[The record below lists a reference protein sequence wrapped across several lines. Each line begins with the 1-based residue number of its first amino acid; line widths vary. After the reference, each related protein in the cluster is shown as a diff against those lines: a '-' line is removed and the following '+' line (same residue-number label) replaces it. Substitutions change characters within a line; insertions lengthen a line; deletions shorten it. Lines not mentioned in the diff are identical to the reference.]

1 MVLLHPFGAPSYAAD
16 AASPQAA
23 AAGYALGGPP
33 AAPFR
38 LSTVD
43 AERLGLPPAGYLS
56 ATDRAYAAYA
66 AAGAEAL
73 AAGVVVAS
81 AANPPDENPG
91 ASRVTT
97 GAGDGNAVA
106 LPLPPPPIVPVARAP
121 SIVASEASAGAATHE
136 LLIGGGSASSPLPPL
151 SPTRGR
157 LALGHGQHKH
167 PAGHGFGYGHG
178 TQAGRR
184 YELQAAPFGAA
195 GDYADAAPAAAAASA
210 SAGSAQHGLP
220 HAHHAP
226 LLPHQL
232 QAPVLRSPS
241 AKAGC
246 GRPDLYFENVV
257 RRSLTVDR
265 QVSASPT
272 GASARRQRGT
282 GRGAGTGRKSG
293 RGGDRT
299 GRGRD
304 EGSMGS
310 RSGDENEDAS
320 PTGIAAGPA
329 GSRHAAAGFTHNP
342 VAAAPTPQQRRVGLQ
357 GHGHDHDTASAE
369 RHSSR
374 SGGSGTP
381 HHRVRTG
388 AAARE
393 GSGAED
399 GSVMKGG
406 DGASSVASSTFST
419 SGRRMMARLQRA
431 LADGRNSTLAPL
443 WRLRLAAIL
452 VSAVAFC
459 VAIAVAVADVSL
471 MGSYKHLLVHAAGA
485 SRMLVSIDSMASRV
499 RAVQIVND
507 GLVNS
512 TALEN
517 LQNWYWLQT
526 MVQEYEAQRSELL
539 TYAYSIGESGLFD
552 GKEVAMT
559 QYSAD
564 LVSGELLRNVVPVSL
579 TEALLELQ
587 KAAYAIANA
596 APGAVHWFSAE
607 VMTLFATLERGDATR
622 DGLNGTITQFAR
634 LETQQ
639 TAALGVISVGS
650 YVSIMAL
657 LLLLGVGVVLP
668 ILCWVDR
675 AKNEV
680 LLHFTHLPRAV
691 LLSLRATAEADA
703 RRVLL
708 ADDEEESGS
717 EGEESDSEGG
727 GGGGGGSRRGDRARF
742 GSAGA
747 GEAAAWAEQSPTPGG
762 RTPGGAGSSGGGGG
776 GGDGSK
782 AGAGLGGSSSV
793 NFALPSSHEDLRQ
806 LALTPSSASAHP
818 SSGLPPIRVGFG
830 SRRGSS
836 QVVPAGAGTPSAGAS
851 AAAGRSGARAARA
864 KSRADAQAKAAA
876 GAGAAA
882 TTCGGV
888 ARLAATFLLPLLL
901 SALFFSILFAVR
913 QVTLDR
919 ASRLASTVFAVNSRT
934 VHLWDMP
941 CQVRVATLVPGSGS
955 DDMVAVRLSGARQTL
970 ADLRYMQRLINMG
983 GVPVDPLMAPA
994 ARQGGVDT
1002 TLLTS
1007 DADLATVRQ
1016 MLGGD
1021 LCHSALQ
1028 YDLST
1033 YSPALGSAYLDQII
1047 AAGGAA
1053 TPVTAAA
1060 ASLDCLSVRSGLLAK
1075 GADGAL
1081 VDAIALAEGILARR
1095 EAAVVGLSG
1104 IGNMTI
1110 NVTTALGATVLSQ
1123 VPYSF
1128 SDELTSPAYTQF
1140 KALVSQYIAA
1150 AYGQVGRVFEG
1161 ASTRAVD
1168 GFLLFEECFVSVFI
1182 ALFGVLIV
1190 GWYLPS
1196 VTAQN
1201 QHILKQRTMLLYL
1214 PHAAIKGSPAL
1225 SRLVRDIL
1233 QAAGSTVSG
1242 KGGSAAGA
1250 SSSRSRRSSA

>member
-1 MVLLHPFGAPSYAAD
+1 VHV
-16 AASPQAA
+16 
-23 AAGYALGGPP
+23 
-33 AAPFR
+33 APF
-38 LSTVD
+38 
-43 AERLGLPPAGYLS
+43 
-56 ATDRAYAAYA
+56 
-66 AAGAEAL
+66 
-73 AAGVVVAS
+73 
-81 AANPPDENPG
+81 
-91 ASRVTT
+91 
-97 GAGDGNAVA
+97 
-106 LPLPPPPIVPVARAP
+106 
-121 SIVASEASAGAATHE
+121 
-136 LLIGGGSASSPLPPL
+136 
-151 SPTRGR
+151 
-157 LALGHGQHKH
+157 
-167 PAGHGFGYGHG
+167 
-178 TQAGRR
+178 
-184 YELQAAPFGAA
+184 AA
-195 GDYADAAPAAAAASA
+195 GDADAAAAAIA
-210 SAGSAQHGLP
+210 ADSAQHV
-220 HAHHAP
+220 
-226 LLPHQL
+226 LPHQHA
-232 QAPVLRSPS
+232 APVLRSPS

-257 RRSLTVDR
+257 RRSPTVDR
-265 QVSASPT
+265 QVSASPS
-272 GASARRQRGT
+272 GASARKQRGT
-282 GRGAGTGRKSG
+282 GRGAGFGRKPGSG
-293 RGGDRT
+293 RAGNGT
-299 GRGRD
+299 GRGR
-304 EGSMGS
+304 GASSMGS
-310 RSGDENEDAS
+310 HSGDEHENEDAT
-320 PTGIAAGPA
+320 PTGVAAGRTGRP
-329 GSRHAAAGFTHNP
+329 GAAGYTHNP
-342 VAAAPTPQQRRVGLQ
+342 VAALPTPQQRRVAVQ
-357 GHGHDHDTASAE
+357 GDDHDTASAE
-369 RHSSR
+369 RHSSH
-374 SGGSGTP
+374 SGGSRTP
-381 HHRVRTG
+381 HHRGRTG
-388 AAARE
+388 AVARE
-393 GSGAED
+393 NSGAED
-399 GSVMKGG
+399 GSVVKGG
-406 DGASSVASSTFST
+406 DGAGSVASSTFST

-431 LADGRNSTLAPL
+431 LADGRSSTLAPL

-471 MGSYKHLLVHAAGA
+471 MGSYKQLLVHAAGA

-512 TALEN
+512 TALED

-526 MVQEYEAQRSELL
+526 MVQEYEAQRSQLL
-539 TYAYSIGESGLFD
+539 TYAYSIGQSGLFD

-564 LVSGELLRNVVPVSL
+564 LVSGALLREVAPVSL

-587 KAAYAIANA
+587 KAAYATANA
-596 APGAVHWFSAE
+596 APGTVRWFTAD

-634 LETQQ
+634 LEAQQ

-657 LLLLGVGVVLP
+657 LLLLGAGVVLP

-691 LLSLRATAEADA
+691 LLNLRATAEADA

-717 EGEESDSEGG
+717 EGEESDTEGG
-727 GGGGGGSRRGDRARF
+727 GEGGGGSRRGDRARF
-742 GSAGA
+742 GSAEA
-747 GEAAAWAEQSPTPGG
+747 GEAAAWASAEQSPTPGG
-762 RTPGGAGSSGGGGG
+762 RTPVDAGSSGAARGE
-776 GGDGSK
+776 GSK
-782 AGAGLGGSSSV
+782 TGAGPGGSSSV
-793 NFALPSSHEDLRQ
+793 NFALPSGQGDVRQ
-806 LALTPSSASAHP
+806 LALTPSSASAQFP
-818 SSGLPPIRVGFG
+818 SGLPPIRVGFG
-830 SRRGSS
+830 TRRGSS
-836 QVVPAGAGTPSAGAS
+836 RVAPTGAGTPSAGS

-864 KSRADAQAKAAA
+864 KARSDAQAKAAA

-888 ARLAATFLLPLLL
+888 ARLAATFLLPLLV
-901 SALFFSILFAVR
+901 SALSFSILFAVR

-941 CQVRVATLVPGSGS
+941 CQVNVATLVPGAAS
-955 DDMVAVRLSGARQTL
+955 DDMVSVRLAGARQTL
-970 ADLRYMQRLINMG
+970 ADLRYMQRLVNMG

-1016 MLGGD
+1016 MLAGD
-1021 LCHSALQ
+1021 LCHSSLQ

-1033 YSPALGSAYLDQII
+1033 YSPALGSAYLDAII
-1047 AAGGAA
+1047 AAGGVA

-1081 VDAIALAEGILARR
+1081 VDAIALAEGLLARR
-1095 EAAVVGLSG
+1095 EAAVVDLSG
-1104 IGNMTI
+1104 VGNMTV

-1128 SDELTSPAYTQF
+1128 AAELSSPAYTQF
-1140 KALVSQYIAA
+1140 KVLVSQYIAA

-1168 GFLLFEECFVSVFI
+1168 GFLLFEECFVGIFI

-1214 PHAAIKGSPAL
+1214 PSAAIKGSPAL

-1233 QAAGSTVSG
+1233 QASGSTVSG